1 MARVA
6 NERLKLLLP
15 LREAANTTA
24 NKGGARHRR
33 IPAVAQL
40 SPKINQTWG
49 ALLLPLQAAAFVVI
63 LQEEALFSA
72 TFPEG
77 YFTIKEPLVRRLIEF
92 VPSYNAESAHSMK
105 YEVVSF
111 FCDLKLFSSLIATSE
126 ASTSH

>member
-15 LREAANTTA
+15 LREAA

-40 SPKINQTWG
+40 SPKINQTRG
-49 ALLLPLQAAAFVVI
+49 ALLLPLQAAAFAVI

-92 VPSYNAESAHSMK
+92 VPSYNAEGAHSMK

-111 FCDLKLFSSLIATSE
+111 FCDLKLFSALIATSE